1 MTMMMIVIS
10 ALVGAV
16 ILSYCLTG
24 KKTKKPAIIAG
35 IVFAVIMIIL
45 GHNSQNYDTPP
56 MLSPQAA
63 EAFTIKFGEPT
74 IQTPFEEVE
83 ALFCILVFAI
93 FIAGVAICEE
103 LEDKES
109 LMQIKRKCLFF
120 LVVVVWYSLSL
131 RLGIGIKLIPYI
143 KPEEQPKPAK
153 AVA

>member
-1 MTMMMIVIS
+1 MMMIVIS

-16 ILSYCLTG
+16 ILSYCLTS

-45 GHNSQNYDTPP
+45 GHNSQNYDTPL
-56 MLSPQAA
+56 MLSPQTA

-120 LVVVVWYSLSL
+120 LVVVIWYSLSL
-131 RLGIGIKLIPYI
+131 RLGIGIKLSPYI
-143 KPEEQPKPAK
+143 KPEEQPKLAK